1 MYAEFIQDLLGF
13 VKGTWQ
19 INTEDEE
26 DFFEVLVNVNSKSE
40 YVSILGRHI
49 GEER

>member
-1 MYAEFIQDLLGF
+1 MYADFIQDLLGC

-19 INTEDEE
+19 INTEDDE
-26 DFFEVLVNVNSKSE
+26 DFFEILVNVNSKSE

-49 GEER
+49 DDEQ